1 MKNIILKTKIVGVA
15 LAVGLLSVAPQETQ
29 ASDLQRLAENLCE
42 YAKTD
47 NRASMRKKLKG
58 ASMKLKAIYPG
69 LICGKGGTL
78 MRVAVAND
86 AMNAAKFIASKAGKK
101 SLRIVEKDGKSVL
114 EFTEELVAGGDAGKQ
129 PFVDLLKAKL

>member
-1 MKNIILKTKIVGVA
+1 MNKIVLKSKIIGVA
-15 LAVGLLSVAPQETQ
+15 LVVGMMGVSTQ
-29 ASDLQRLAENLCE
+29 DAQADDLQRLAENLCE

-69 LICGKGGTL
+69 LICGAGGTL

-86 AMNAAKFIASKAGKK
+86 AMKAAKFIASKAGKK
-101 SLRIVEKDGKSVL
+101 SLGIVEKDGKSVL
-114 EFTEELVAGGDAGKQ
+114 QFTESLVASGDATKQ
-129 PFVDLLKAKL
+129 PFVDLIKAKL

>member
-1 MKNIILKTKIVGVA
+1 MNKLILKSKIVAVAVA
-15 LAVGLLSVAPQETQ
+15 LSFTGMTSQTAQ
-29 ASDLQRLAENLCE
+29 ANDLQRLAENLCE

-47 NRASMRKKLKG
+47 NRSSMRKKLKG
-58 ASMKLKAIYPG
+58 LSMNLKAIYPG

-101 SLRIVEKDGKSVL
+101 SLRIVENDGKSVL
-114 EFTEELVAGGDAGKQ
+114 QFTENLVAGGDASKQ
-129 PFVDLLKAKL
+129 AFVELIKAKL

>member
-1 MKNIILKTKIVGVA
+1 MENKLIIKSVVA
-15 LAVGLLSVAPQETQ
+15 AGLLSFTLITPNHAK
-29 ASDLQRLAENLCE
+29 ADSLQRLAENLCE

-58 ASMKLKAIYPG
+58 ARMKLKAIYPG
-69 LICGKGGTL
+69 LICGKAGSL

-101 SLRIVEKDGKSVL
+101 GLNGVEKDGKTAL
-114 EFTEELVAGGDAGKQ
+114 QFTQDLVAAGDSSKQ
-129 PFVDLLKAKL
+129 AFADIIQAKM

>member
-1 MKNIILKTKIVGVA
+1 MNKMVLKSKIIGVA
-15 LAVGLLSVAPQETQ
+15 LAVGMMGVLTQ
-29 ASDLQRLAENLCE
+29 DAQAGDLQRLAENLCE

-69 LICGKGGTL
+69 LICGAGGTL

-86 AMNAAKFIASKAGKK
+86 AMKAAKFIASKAGKK
-101 SLRIVEKDGKSVL
+101 SLGIVEKDGKSVL
-114 EFTEELVAGGDAGKQ
+114 QFTESLVASGDATKQ
-129 PFVDLLKAKL
+129 PFVDLIKAKL

>member
-1 MKNIILKTKIVGVA
+1 MNKIAIKAKIMGVV
-15 LAVGLLSVAPQETQ
+15 LAAGLVSITPQQ
-29 ASDLQRLAENLCE
+29 AQAGDLQRLAENLCE

-58 ASMKLKAIYPG
+58 ASMRLKAIYPG

-86 AMNAAKFIASKAGKK
+86 AMSAAKFIVSKAGKR
-101 SLRIVEKDGKSVL
+101 SLGIVEKDGKTVL
-114 EFTEELVAGGDAGKQ
+114 QFTEGLVASGDATKQ
-129 PFVDLLKAKL
+129 PFVDLLKTKL